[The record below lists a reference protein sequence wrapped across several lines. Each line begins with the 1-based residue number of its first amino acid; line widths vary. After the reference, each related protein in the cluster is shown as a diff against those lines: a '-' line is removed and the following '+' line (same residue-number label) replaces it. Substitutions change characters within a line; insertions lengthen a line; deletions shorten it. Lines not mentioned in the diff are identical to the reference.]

1 MNENTEKII
10 PSDSTDKQVSSK
22 SKKISKIILFSA
34 TALLVAAIILSLILI
49 LPLFTKNPV
58 KNTFEILFFDTD
70 VLSETMSSLNAS
82 GYENS
87 TTLCI
92 PSEITELNQ
101 DINLKISE
109 RGIGSGENQKKT
121 INVKL
126 DSEQNGYEFD
136 IAYDNK
142 NLALQGLS
150 FDKDVIITFP
160 RRNITDA
167 LDKSIFAHK
176 SKSKYALKKDE
187 YNELCD
193 LVENL
198 DLNTQE
204 KFSKELSELIESL
217 TEKTEDVIRPKNT
230 YGFAKNKF
238 ALCRTTE
245 IKLSE
250 DDLKELT
257 DIVYSEL
264 GSYPTIKN
272 YLYKI
277 IEGNSETDVDLDAE
291 FDKFKESLTGS
302 QVTIS
307 YTVAGRTLVEFSV
320 ITVSKEEKK
329 TITNDFHFTFNGKT
343 KNPEFKIEY
352 EVAEQGIKITE
363 RNRQV
368 AEYKKVSNKTEV
380 IIDFSLISSD
390 IRERPG
396 NDIRT
401 VDEVYSAKLSYD
413 KNTNEYSIEYSDS
426 DDTENLSVN
435 GKFEFDTADDSIY
448 LSIDKIVENDSS
460 LNSKKILEF
469 SLKPDKLADKI
480 TVPEG
485 TLFLSLKDD
494 AFEEFIRKF
503 NIIEFD
509 RTITD
514 IIGESLGI
522 VYTID
527 ESPLLNSSPIVSR
540 AQTYAS
546 YYKRY
551 ISKGSYKS
559 SIYIYDEE
567 YDIVIL
573 FDYIKSERLIQ
584 INFSYEL
591 TPEIKS
597 YYSKATVNG
606 AGNIVV

>member
-1 MNENTEKII
+1 MNENIEEIIQNNDTNEK
-10 PSDSTDKQVSSK
+10 VASK
-22 SKKISKIILFSA
+22 SPKLPKIILFSVA
-34 TALLVAAIILSLILI
+34 ALLIVVITLSLILI
-49 LPLFTKNPV
+49 LPLFTKNHI
-58 KNTFEILFFDTD
+58 KNTFDVLFFDTD
-70 VLSETMSSLNAS
+70 VLSKTATSLKDS

-87 TTLCI
+87 TTLYF
-92 PSEITELNQ
+92 PTDITELNQ

-109 RGIGSGENQKKT
+109 RGIGSDEDQKKT
-121 INVKL
+121 INVEL
-126 DSEQNGYEFD
+126 DSDNNGYEFN
-136 IAYDNK
+136 ITYDNE

-160 RRNITDA
+160 RRNTADA
-167 LDKSIFAHK
+167 LDKSIFAPS
-176 SKSKYALKKDE
+176 SKSKYALKEKE
-187 YNELCD
+187 YTQLRD

-204 KFSKELSELIESL
+204 KFSKELTELIQNSV
-217 TEKTEDVIRPKNT
+217 EKFEDSFKSKNT
-230 YGFAKNKF
+230 YRFAKNKL

-245 IKLSE
+245 IKLNE
-250 DDLKELT
+250 DDLKKLADIIYTELK
-257 DIVYSEL
+257 SF
-264 GSYPTIKN
+264 PTVKN
-272 YLYKI
+272 YLQKRL
-277 IEGNSETDVDLDAE
+277 NADAETKVDLDAE
-291 FDKFKESLTGS
+291 FDKFKESLKGKELS
-302 QVTIS
+302 LS
-307 YTVAGRTLVEFSV
+307 YTVAGRLLVEFSLT
-320 ITVSKEEKK
+320 TVSKEEKK
-329 TITNDFHFTFNGKT
+329 TFINDFNFTFNGKT

-352 EVAEQGIKITE
+352 QETIQGIKLTE
-363 RNRQV
+363 RNKYV
-368 AEYKKVSNKTEV
+368 AEYKKTSSKTDTT
-380 IIDFSLISSD
+380 IDFSLTVSD
-390 IRERPG
+390 IEERPG

-413 KNTNEYSIEYSDS
+413 KSNNKYSIEYSDT
-426 DDTENLSVN
+426 DGTESLTVN
-435 GKFEFDTADDSIY
+435 GKFEFDTSNDSIY
-448 LSIDKIVENDSS
+448 FSIDEILENDSS
-460 LNSKKILEF
+460 LNTKKILEF

-480 TVPEG
+480 TVPKG
-485 TLFLSLKDD
+485 TVFLDLKDD

-514 IIGESLGI
+514 ITGASLGI

-584 INFSYEL
+584 INFSHEL

-597 YYSKATVNG
+597 YYYEATVNG